1 MTTTQGTKYEE
12 LNERYLVPNANA
24 GPIIVEGE
32 GAEVTDERGRRYL
45 DLEAGPGVVSVGH
58 CHPKVVAAVREQA
71 GKLTQPPGRTHSPL
85 ALRLAERLSHLT
97 GGRLKRTFF
106 ANSGAEANDG
116 ALKVALKHAVAKGKQ
131 GLGIL
136 ALEHGFHGRLS
147 LPLALTG
154 MAGRKKGLGTY
165 GNFPG
170 VVHTAAPYCYRCPLK
185 LSYPSCGVA
194 CADTI
199 EDDLKTKVPGE
210 AAVMVAEPI
219 LGVGGI
225 IVPPKEYWRKVGAIL
240 RRYNITLLHDEVFTG
255 FGRTGRMFAHE
266 HYGTEPDIVTFAKA
280 VAGGVPL
287 GGFIATEEVG
297 TAFEKA
303 DHFTTFGSNNQVGL
317 AAGNAVLDVLREE
330 HLPERA
336 EESGSYF
343 LDGLKDLAR
352 QHEAIGDVRGKGL
365 MIGVEIVKDRESKS
379 PDPEL
384 TNSLRHALLERG
396 VLVSIT
402 GVYGCVLRITP
413 PLVLDRA
420 QIDQALSALEEC
432 LAVVD
437 TSHRKGG

>member
-1 MTTTQGTKYEE
+1 MTTTQGTDYEE

-24 GPIIVEGE
+24 GPVVVEGA
-32 GAEVTDERGRRYL
+32 GAEVKDERGRRYL

-85 ALRLAERLSHLT
+85 ALRLAERLSRLT
-97 GGRLKRTFF
+97 GGRLTRTFF

-116 ALKVALKHAVAKGKQ
+116 AVKVALKHAVGKGKQ

-165 GNFPG
+165 GSFPG
-170 VVHTAAPYCYRCPLK
+170 VVHAAAPYCYRCPLR

-194 CADTI
+194 CAESI
-199 EDDLKTKVPGE
+199 EDDLKTRVPGE
-210 AAVMVAEPI
+210 AAIMVAEPI

-225 IVPPKEYWRKVGAIL
+225 IVPPKEYWPRVEAIL
-240 RRYNITLLHDEVFTG
+240 RRHDIALVHDEVFTG
-255 FGRTGRMFAHE
+255 FGRTGRTFAHE
-266 HYGTEPDIVTFAKA
+266 HYGTKPDIITFAKA
-280 VAGGVPL
+280 VGGGVPL

-297 TAFEKA
+297 AAFEKT

-317 AAGNAVLDVLREE
+317 AAGHAVLDVLREE
-330 HLPERA
+330 RLPERA
-336 EESGSYF
+336 EELGGYF
-343 LDGLKDLAR
+343 LHGLNNLAR
-352 QHEAIGDVRGKGL
+352 RHGAIGDVRGKGL
-365 MIGVEIVKDRESKS
+365 MMGVEIVKDRESKS

-384 TNSLRHALLERG
+384 TKDLQRALRERG
-396 VLVSIT
+396 VLVSVT
-402 GVYGCVLRITP
+402 GVHGCVLRITP
-413 PLVLDRA
+413 PLVVDRS
-420 QIDQALSALEEC
+420 QIDEALSALEDSFA
-432 LAVVD
+432 AVGAA
-437 TSHRKGG
+437 HGKGR